1 MAVLLTT
8 SRRPVRR
15 IRTFCRDLVRSI
27 PNVFYINRG
36 KLNLDGIAEKALES
50 NANRVVI
57 VSRYKGG
64 PGKIQLFQTSTN
76 KGLTQIPPVLYVAGL
91 RLQREFK
98 IKSRNIQSLMITIQ
112 TKVSQQILKLAE
124 SLSIF
129 LRISISSPRRITSTH
144 VSSNYQASMHF
155 SSDSSH
161 FSQITF
167 LLFPKTVE
175 VGPRIIIS
183 HIAWEIKK

>member
-1 MAVLLTT
+1 MAILVTT

-27 PNVFYINRG
+27 PHVFYFNRG

-50 NANRVVI
+50 KANRVVI

-76 KGLTQIPPVLYVAGL
+76 KGLTQVPPVLYVAGL

-98 IKSRNIQSLMITIQ
+98 KRSRNIQFLTITVQ
-112 TKVSQQILKLAE
+112 TEVSQQILKLAE
-124 SLSIF
+124 SLSLF
-129 LRISISSPRRITSTH
+129 LRISISTKKRITSTR
-144 VSSNYQASMHF
+144 VSSDYQASMHF
-155 SSDSSH
+155 SSDPSH

-167 LLFPKTVE
+167 LLFPKTIE

-183 HIAWEIKK
+183 HIAWEI

>member
-1 MAVLLTT
+1 MAILVTT
-8 SRRPVRR
+8 SRRPIRR

-27 PNVFYINRG
+27 PHVFYINRG
-36 KLNLDGIAEKALES
+36 KLNLDGIAEKALEA

-64 PGKIQLFQTSTN
+64 PGKIQLFQASIN
-76 KGLTQIPPVLYVAGL
+76 QGLTQIPPVLYVAGL

-112 TKVSQQILKLAE
+112 TEVSQQILKLAE

-129 LRISISSPRRITSTH
+129 LKISISSKRRITSTRI
-144 VSSNYQASMHF
+144 SSDYQASMHF
-155 SSDSSH
+155 SSNPSH

-167 LLFPKTVE
+167 LLFPTTVE
-175 VGPRIIIS
+175 IGPRIIIS
-183 HIAWEIKK
+183 HIAWEIQK